1 MGVWITSTWS
11 CGFHYRNL
19 AEKIR
24 VEDEN
29 MKNRSLLMIPGP
41 IEFDPAVLAAL
52 GAPTTGHLAPTF
64 MEAFG
69 QALERTRTLFQCAKG
84 QPFVLAGTGTLG
96 MDTVCANLV
105 APGDNA
111 LVINTGYFGDR
122 MGTILERY
130 GAKATHIRSAPGA
143 HPTLADV
150 EAALKT
156 AAFKVMTITH
166 VDTSTGVLT
175 DVKGLAD
182 LGRRYGAL
190 VIVDGV
196 CSVAGEDLNMDAWGV
211 DAAFTAS
218 QKAVG
223 VPPGLALLVVSS
235 RGMEAFKTRKTPVL
249 SYYSDWSNWL
259 PVMEAYEARK
269 PVYFGTPAVNLIF
282 ALNVSLGQ
290 ILQEGLDAR
299 FARHIRMSRAVKAGI
314 TALGLGQVP
323 QNEEIAA
330 HTMTAPRYPS
340 GVSGSD
346 LIPAI
351 GKAGVTLA
359 GGLHAE
365 IRNEYFR
372 IGHMGA
378 VTQGDVL
385 ATLGAIE
392 TGLAVCGYKFESGV
406 GTAAAVKFLAA
417 G

>member
-1 MGVWITSTWS
+1 
-11 CGFHYRNL
+11 
-19 AEKIR
+19 
-24 VEDEN
+24 

-52 GAPTTGHLAPTF
+52 GAPTTGHLAPNF
-64 MEAFG
+64 IEAFG
-69 QALERTRTLFQCAKG
+69 QALERTRALFQCAKG
-84 QPFVLAGTGTLG
+84 QPFVMAGTGTLG

-105 APGDNA
+105 EPGDNV
-111 LVINTGYFGDR
+111 LVVNTGYFGDR
-122 MGTILERY
+122 MGMILERY
-130 GAKATHIRSAPGA
+130 GAKVTHIRTAPGA
-143 HPTLADV
+143 HPALADV
-150 EAALKT
+150 EAALKS

-196 CSVAGEDLNMDAWGV
+196 CSVAGEDLNMDAWGM

-223 VPPGLALLVVSS
+223 VPPGLALLVVSP
-235 RGMEAFKTRKTPVL
+235 RGMDAFKARKTPVL

-269 PVYFGTPAVNLIF
+269 PAYFGTPAVNLIF

-290 ILQEGLDAR
+290 ILQEGLKAR

-314 TALGLGQVP
+314 TALDLGQVP
-323 QNEEIAA
+323 QNEGIAA
-330 HTMTAPRYPS
+330 HTMTAPRFPS

-359 GGLHAE
+359 GGLHAG
-365 IRNEYFR
+365 IKNDYFR

-392 TGLAVCGYKFESGV
+392 TGLAACGYKFEPGV